1 MEENIECEIMAVLL
15 DEAKDSYAEQLV
27 HELFSNTPEDMES
40 NLEKIILWIEAWK
53 RQNGV

>member
-1 MEENIECEIMAVLL
+1 MAVLL